1 MVTVWLFSHYVLSD
15 TSQCHG
21 LQHARLPFL
30 CYFPEFAQIHV
41 ELVMPSNHLTLC
53 HPLLLLLSVF
63 PSIRDFSNESS
74 VHISWPKYW
83 SFSFSISP
91 STEYLGLISFRIVWF
106 YLLAVQGALKS
117 TIIMVPPVQSFEN
130 INSSVLSLL
139 LEKEMAIHSS
149 ILAWRVPWTKE
160 PGRLQ
165 SVGLQESDTT

>member
-15 TSQCHG
+15 TSQCRG

-41 ELVMPSNHLTLC
+41 ELVMPSSHLTLC

-74 VHISWPKYW
+74 VHIRWPKYW

-117 TIIMVPPVQSFEN
+117 TIIWKHQFFSAQPSLGEGNGNPLQYSCLESPMDKGAWSATVQGSQRFEHN
-130 INSSVLSLL
+130 
-139 LEKEMAIHSS
+139 
-149 ILAWRVPWTKE
+149 
-160 PGRLQ
+160 
-165 SVGLQESDTT
+165 